1 MNRNGGR
8 LLISIIVA
16 MAKNRVIGRNGQLP
30 WHLPRDLQRFKQ
42 LTMGHTLL
50 MGRLTFESIGQPLP
64 GRRTIVLS
72 RDPEDSIVGCDMASD
87 IESAI
92 QLAHSAEKLFICG
105 GAEIY
110 RQTLPLAERIYL
122 TELDAEIEGDGYF
135 PELPAGEFQTIYTE
149 QCADVMNYSFSILQ
163 RNNCNSP
170 VPLIKNEEIMIEI
183 DKAKTAS
190 FDVDPQRG
198 FTPLCPDELPVR
210 GGDQIADELND
221 QAKFSQVRLV
231 SKDCHP
237 SEAPW
242 VAHSA
247 AEIMQPVS
255 GDYPN
260 LDIKW
265 PPHCIV
271 ETEGNRLIPGLPNEA
286 DYALVIEKGKD
297 PLMHPYGACYQ
308 DLAETISTGAIEW
321 LRKQEIDTV
330 LLGGLATDYCVKTT
344 GLQLLRAGF
353 RVIVNLAGC
362 RGVAEKTSQQAIEE
376 LHATGAEFIDSS
388 QELVLR

>member
-1 MNRNGGR
+1 M
-8 LLISIIVA
+8 ISIIVA
-16 MAKNRVIGRNGQLP
+16 MAKNRVIGKNCQLP
-30 WHLPRDLQRFKQ
+30 WHLSSDLQRFKQ

-50 MGRLTFESIGQPLP
+50 MGRRTFESIGQPLP

-72 RDPEDSIVGCDMASD
+72 RDPKYLVAGCDMASD

-92 QLAHSAEKLFICG
+92 QLAHPAEELFICG

-110 RQTLPLAERIYL
+110 QQTRPLAERIYL
-122 TELDAEIEGDGYF
+122 TELDTKMEGDCYF

-149 QCADVMNYSFSILQ
+149 QCEDVMNYSFSILQ
-163 RNNCNSP
+163 RDNCNSP
-170 VPLIKNEEIMIEI
+170 VSFIKNEEIMIKI

-198 FTPLCPDELPVR
+198 FTPLCPDELPVS
-210 GGDQIADELND
+210 GGDQIADELNG
-221 QAKFSQVRLV
+221 QAEFAKVRLV

-237 SEAPW
+237 AEAPW

-265 PPHCIV
+265 PPHCVIG
-271 ETEGNRLIPGLPNEA
+271 TEGNRLIPGLPNEA
-286 DYALVIEKGKD
+286 DYDLVIEKGRN

-308 DLAETISTGAIEW
+308 DLVETISTGAIEW
-321 LRKQEIDTV
+321 LKEQRIDTI

-362 RGVAEKTSQQAIEE
+362 RGVAEETSQQAIEE
-376 LHATGAEFIDSS
+376 MRSAGAEFIDSS
-388 QELVLR
+388 KELVLI